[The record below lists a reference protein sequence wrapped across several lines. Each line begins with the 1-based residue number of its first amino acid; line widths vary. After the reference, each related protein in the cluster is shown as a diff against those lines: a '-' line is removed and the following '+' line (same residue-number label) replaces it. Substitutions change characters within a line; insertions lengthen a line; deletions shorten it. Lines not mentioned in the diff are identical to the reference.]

1 MEEVA
6 DLDFTEM
13 KKINDNG
20 TETIW
25 GFKYTAIPNVSMYWP
40 RKVALHQVKDVP
52 VCGFDRKCPEEDSN
66 KGRF

>member
-6 DLDFTEM
+6 DLDFTEI

-25 GFKYTAIPNVSMYWP
+25 EFKYTAIPNVPMYWP
-40 RKVALHQVKDVP
+40 HKVALHQVKDVP
-52 VCGFDRKCPEEDSN
+52 VCGFDGKCPEEDSN
-66 KGRF
+66 KGTF

>member
-6 DLDFTEM
+6 DLNFIEI
-13 KKINDNG
+13 KKKNDNE
-20 TETIW
+20 TETTW
-25 GFKYTAIPNVSMYWP
+25 EFKYTAIPNAPMYWP

-52 VCGFDRKCPEEDSN
+52 VCGFDGKCPEEDSN